1 MGGVSFPIGRRFCWF
16 HISEEW
22 CTTDPGSI
30 DNVEILNSSG
40 CKAHKSEQE
49 QRGGDGFNGND
60 RTRHTRGLAISKHR
74 STKKGKLGVKG
85 RGTELAS
92 KDRGKKKQNVG
103 MMTVARAHSTEI
115 NVGTL
120 EREQLSRVT
129 LCTQI

>member
-60 RTRHTRGLAISKHR
+60 RTRHTRGLAISKHKTQKHMN
-74 STKKGKLGVKG
+74 TKKVMREAVVWGDVGVG
-85 RGTELAS
+85 WG
-92 KDRGKKKQNVG
+92 
-103 MMTVARAHSTEI
+103 
-115 NVGTL
+115 
-120 EREQLSRVT
+120 
-129 LCTQI
+129 